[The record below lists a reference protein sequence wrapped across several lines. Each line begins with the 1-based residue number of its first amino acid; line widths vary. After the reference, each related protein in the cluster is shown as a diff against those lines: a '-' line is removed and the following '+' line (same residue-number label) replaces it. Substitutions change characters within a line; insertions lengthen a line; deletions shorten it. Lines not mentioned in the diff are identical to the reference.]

1 MKAIILVMGL
11 LSTSLSNYAQQPL
24 PQTSVKKL
32 PSANDSLRLNKE
44 RQSSLSAYLNT
55 AKNEKKNIMLF
66 SATTRNTKNQ
76 DAAYIG
82 RLEKKEVYRV
92 DLSALVSKYI
102 NETEKNL
109 EMLFA
114 EASSKQWVLFFDEAD
129 ALFSKSKE
137 PEKTAN
143 YIQSLAKS
151 KNVLTIFWC
160 EDDCLI
166 WLKNSRYVLVQ

>member
-1 MKAIILVMGL
+1 MKAMIVVMALLII
-11 LSTSLSNYAQQPL
+11 SFSNYAQQPL
-24 PQTSVKKL
+24 PQVSLKKL
-32 PSANDSLRLNKE
+32 PPVNDSLRLGKE

-66 SATTRNTKNQ
+66 SAATRNTKNQ

-151 KNVLTIFWC
+151 KNVLTLFWC
-160 EDDCLI
+160 EDDCLT